1 MNKKI
6 VNVVLVILVLL
17 FIFNWLFAYI
27 AYFKVCNNGE
37 PLMYFNKKTNDNHI
51 IYNELLF
58 KIKVENKINK
68 KVTSLKLFFIE

>member
-27 AYFKVCNNGE
+27 SYVKVCNNDK
-37 PLMYFNKKTNDNHI
+37 PLIYFNKKTNDDYI
-51 IYNELLF
+51 VYNELLF
-58 KIKVENKINK
+58 KIKVQNNTNKRI
-68 KVTSLKLFFIE
+68 TSLRLFFIK